1 MAVNNLTTEQKIIK
15 ENFRDTSFHLA
26 KALHFANVSKQY
38 FELLKLEAKGET
50 KMLFQNCIQRMD
62 WVYHNIYDRLSQNS
76 RDILKKEME
85 DSLCFDEIINRL
97 VLLEPEQRTRI
108 ENLITALSKGETI
121 EFVTHNTY

>member
-1 MAVNNLTTEQKIIK
+1 MPEIIK
-15 ENFRDTSFHLA
+15 EKFRDTSFHLA

-38 FELLKLEAKGET
+38 FELLKLEANGET

-76 RDILKKEME
+76 RDILKAEMA

-97 VLLEPEQRTRI
+97 VLLEPDKRSLVESI
-108 ENLITALSKGETI
+108 ITSLSKGETI
-121 EFVTHNTY
+121 EFVQQNSY